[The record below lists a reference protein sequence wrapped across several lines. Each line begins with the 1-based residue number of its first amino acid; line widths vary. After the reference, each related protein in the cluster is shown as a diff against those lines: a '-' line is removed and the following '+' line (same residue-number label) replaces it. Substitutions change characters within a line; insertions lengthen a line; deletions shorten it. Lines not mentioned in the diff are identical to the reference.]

1 MTDPNRQAL
10 GERLKPLV
18 RDIPDFPQAGIMF
31 RDITTL
37 LADGTAF
44 RQAVDGMAEGF
55 TGIDKV
61 VIIESRG
68 FILGT
73 PIAYALGAGVVPVRK
88 PGRLPAP
95 TYAEAYSLE
104 YRNDEL
110 EIHQDAIL
118 PGEQVLIVD
127 DLLATGGTV
136 AATIRLVERLEGK
149 VAGVSVLAE
158 LSDLR
163 GRDRVPGYRVHS
175 LIVY

>member
-10 GERLKPLV
+10 GERLKTLV
-18 RDIPDFPQAGIMF
+18 RDIPDFPTEGIVF

-37 LADGTAF
+37 LADGDAF
-44 RQAVDGMAEGF
+44 REAIDGMAEGF
-55 TGIDKV
+55 KAIDKV

-95 TYAEAYSLE
+95 TWEQAYSLE
-104 YRNDEL
+104 YGENAL
-110 EIHQDAIL
+110 EIHRDAIDA
-118 PGEQVLIVD
+118 GERVLIVD

-136 AATIRLVERLEGK
+136 QATIALVEKLGGLI
-149 VAGVSVLAE
+149 AGVSVLAE

-163 GRDRVPGYRVHS
+163 GRGAVGDYPISS